1 MNKEGIEMVADLLLL
16 IQGLQKQVETL
27 KNEMNAVL
35 DRNRKLHIDTRALQ
49 EHIDKIKEPNGLELA
64 MREEWFKYE
73 NVLREN

>member
-49 EHIDKIKEPNGLELA
+49 EHKDKIKEPNGLELA